1 MKAPKDKKS
10 VVTKK
15 MIIEESAI
23 LFNQKGF
30 AGTSMK
36 EIMDATNLSK
46 GAIYGHFN
54 SKEEIAL
61 ASFDQAVIQVWSEIK
76 QRTNVIDNPL
86 DKLKAVVY
94 FYKERI
100 LNPPVEGGCPIQNTA
115 VDTDDGNPLLR
126 EKVKEMIDLWRKN
139 ICNLLHTGMK
149 DGKVRVDVN
158 AADFAIRFVA
168 VLEGGILLSNLYK
181 DLHYFDVV
189 AQQLIK
195 MIEELR
201 NKI

>member
-1 MKAPKDKKS
+1 MKVSKDKKS
-10 VVTKK
+10 VLTKQI
-15 MIIEESAI
+15 IIEKSAI
-23 LFNQKGF
+23 LFNRNGF

-36 EIMDATNLSK
+36 EIMDATGLSK
-46 GAIYGHFN
+46 GAIYGHFK

-76 QRTNVIDNPL
+76 ERTNVIDNPL

-126 EKVKEMIDLWRKN
+126 ERVKHTIDLWRKN
-139 ICNLLHTGMK
+139 ICKMLHLGMK
-149 DGKVRVDVN
+149 DGYVRVDVT

-168 VLEGGILLSNLYK
+168 ILEGGIMLSNLYK

-201 NKI
+201 A